1 MSDRAASLALG
12 HEQET
17 YNVDRVN
24 SLIYDDFI
32 NKYLKP
38 CKPVIIKNATENWQ
52 AHQVWDFDFFKK
64 IYSNCQVTIDGKIY
78 NFLEFIDLVL
88 NETNNNNPAPYL
100 REINIPINFPELM
113 VYLQPDIQ
121 YTLPNRLTNKLLP
134 RVLER
139 SWGMRKGM
147 VELLIGGKGSGF
159 PFLHY
164 DLFKSHGFV
173 TQIRGDKEFL
183 LYSPLDSEY
192 LYPKNS
198 QKDVSSIKN
207 IEYPDLHQ
215 FPLFSK
221 AKQIRVLVREG
232 ESIFIPSGWWHT
244 TKIITPSVAVL
255 VNFINSDK
263 WSDFIDE
270 SYWYYRN
277 HNPLKREIL
286 RAYLLVIGRLM
297 MWDKL
302 KK

>member
-52 AHQVWDFDFFKK
+52 AHQVWDYDFFKK

-147 VELLIGGKGSGF
+147 VELLIGGKGSG
-159 PFLHY
+159 
-164 DLFKSHGFV
+164 
-173 TQIRGDKEFL
+173 
-183 LYSPLDSEY
+183 
-192 LYPKNS
+192 
-198 QKDVSSIKN
+198 
-207 IEYPDLHQ
+207 
-215 FPLFSK
+215 
-221 AKQIRVLVREG
+221 
-232 ESIFIPSGWWHT
+232 
-244 TKIITPSVAVL
+244 
-255 VNFINSDK
+255 
-263 WSDFIDE
+263 
-270 SYWYYRN
+270 
-277 HNPLKREIL
+277 
-286 RAYLLVIGRLM
+286 
-297 MWDKL
+297 
-302 KK
+302 

>member
-1 MSDRAASLALG
+1 MLNQSSFLNEEEIG
-12 HEQET
+12 
-17 YNVDRVN
+17 NVDQITSLTYDKFVN
-24 SLIYDDFI
+24 Q
-32 NKYLKP
+32 YLKP

-52 AHQVWDFDFFKK
+52 AHKAWNFVFFKTK
-64 IYSNCQVTIDGKIY
+64 YSKLQLTIDGKSY
-78 NFLEFIDLVL
+78 TFAEFIDLVL
-88 NETNNNNPAPYL
+88 KGTNNNPAPYL
-100 REINIPINFPELM
+100 REMNIPINFPELM
-113 VYLQPDIQ
+113 FYLQPDIE

-134 RVLER
+134 IVLEK

-164 DLFKSHGFV
+164 DLFKSHSFV
-173 TQIRGDKEFL
+173 TQIRGDKEFY

-192 LYPKNS
+192 LYPMNS

-207 IEYPDLHQ
+207 IESPDLHQ

-244 TKIITPSVAVL
+244 TKIITPSIAVL

-263 WSDFIDE
+263 WSSFVDDC
-270 SYWYYRN
+270 YWYYRN
-277 HNPLKREIL
+277 HNPIKREIL
-286 RAYLLVIGRLM
+286 RVYLVVIGKLM
-297 MWDKL
+297 MCYESTNNN
-302 KK
+302 